1 MVASFLE
8 EIPVMRLASFLH
20 SGREGFGPVVA
31 DHVVN
36 MATDVPTL
44 RDALTLWGS
53 DGLVARARSA
63 SGPRIPLADI
73 AWLPPVTNPDK
84 CICVGLNFYEHAK
97 EAKMAVPSNPS
108 LFVRFPSSQVGQ
120 GVPVVRPRA
129 SHQFDYEAE
138 LAVVIG
144 KRGRHVTEAQA
155 QDYVFGYACFA
166 ENSVRD
172 WQMHGRQATAG
183 KNFFAT
189 GAFGPWIVTPDEAGP
204 VEKMD
209 VIGRLNGRELQRDS
223 GANMIFSVARTIA
236 YVTTFTELLPGD
248 VLVMGTPAGVGFTRD
263 PPLWL
268 VPGDRFEVEITGVG
282 TLSNPIVDESEA

>member
-1 MVASFLE
+1 
-8 EIPVMRLASFLH
+8 MRFASFLH
-20 SGREGFGPVVA
+20 QGQEGFGVIVG

-36 MATDVPTL
+36 LRGEVATL
-44 RDALTLWGS
+44 RQALDAWGE
-53 DGLVARARSA
+53 DGLVDRARAATDPRVPLSA
-63 SGPRIPLADI
+63 IT
-73 AWLPPVTNPDK
+73 WLPPVTDPDK

-108 LFVRFPSSQVGQ
+108 LFVRFPSSQVGH

-129 SHQFDYEAE
+129 SSQFDYEAE
-138 LAVVIG
+138 LAVIIG
-144 KRGRHVTEAQA
+144 RRGRHVTEARA
-155 QDYVFGYACFA
+155 TELVFGYSCFA

-183 KNFFAT
+183 KNFLAS

-204 VEKMD
+204 VENMV
-209 VIGRLNGRELQRDS
+209 VIGRRNGEELQRDS

-248 VLVMGTPAGVGFTRD
+248 VLVMGTPAGVGFTRT

-268 VPGDRFEVEITGVG
+268 VPGDTFEVEVTGVG
-282 TLSNPIVDESEA
+282 KLTNPVVDESEA

>member
-1 MVASFLE
+1 MRFASFSHQD
-8 EIPVMRLASFLH
+8 RD
-20 SGREGFGPVVA
+20 GFGVVA
-31 DHVVN
+31 GD
-36 MATDVPTL
+36 DVIDLTGEAPTL
-44 RDALTLWGS
+44 RAALEQWGS
-53 DGLVARARSA
+53 EGLRERAARA
-63 SGPRIPLADI
+63 SGARIPLSALT
-73 AWLPPVTNPDK
+73 WLPPIPQPDK
-84 CICVGLNFYEHAK
+84 AICVGLNFYEHAK
-97 EAKMAVPSNPS
+97 EAKMAVPANPS
-108 LFVRFPSSQVGQ
+108 LFVRFASSQVGHRA
-120 GVPVVRPRA
+120 PVVRPRA

-144 KRGRHVTEAQA
+144 RRGRHVTEAQA
-155 QDYVFGYACFA
+155 QDYVFGYSCFA

-183 KNFFAT
+183 KNFFAS

-236 YVTTFTELLPGD
+236 YVTTFTEILPGD

-268 VPGDRFEVEITGVG
+268 VPGDTFEVEVTGVG
-282 TLSNPIVDESEA
+282 TLTNSVVDETEG

>member
-1 MVASFLE
+1 MRFASF
-8 EIPVMRLASFLH
+8 H
-20 SGREGFGPVVA
+20 HQGRDGFGLVTG
-31 DHVVN
+31 DHVVDLQGE
-36 MATDVPTL
+36 APTL
-44 RDALTLWGS
+44 RAALEQWGS
-53 DGLVARARSA
+53 DGVCERARQA
-63 SGPRIPLADI
+63 KGARIPLAEI
-73 AWLPPVTNPDK
+73 TWLPPIPHPDK
-84 CICVGLNFYEHAK
+84 AICVGLNFYEHAK
-97 EAKMAVPSNPS
+97 EAKMAVPTNPS

-120 GVPVVRPRA
+120 GAPVVRPHA

-144 KRGRHVTEAQA
+144 RRGRHIKEAEA
-155 QDYVFGYACFA
+155 QDYVFGYSCFA

-183 KNFFAT
+183 KNFFAS
-189 GAFGPWIVTPDEAGP
+189 GAFGPWIVTPDESGP

-209 VIGRLNGRELQRDS
+209 VIGRLNGREVQRDS

-268 VPGDRFEVEITGVG
+268 VPGDTFEVEITGVG
-282 TLSNPIVDESEA
+282 TLSNPVVDESEA